1 MKRTFFISAFILLYF
16 STLNVYGYDE
26 QRAIV
31 NLANDYAEC
40 AAYYVIA
47 AEGLRKTGDDKLAD
61 KTMDISKKAT
71 EYAIQ
76 LSNQRVTEARV
87 ELAFDKQRKMIDN
100 DYSNFSILILKYAD
114 MCKEVMENPDKRLQY
129 WLNKKD

>member
-40 AAYYVIA
+40 AAYYIIA
-47 AEGLRKTGDDKLAD
+47 AEGLEDR
-61 KTMDISKKAT
+61 
-71 EYAIQ
+71 
-76 LSNQRVTEARV
+76 R
-87 ELAFDKQRKMIDN
+87 
-100 DYSNFSILILKYAD
+100 
-114 MCKEVMENPDKRLQY
+114 
-129 WLNKKD
+129 